1 MIPVM
6 PSPHPDAKTVRQ
18 AIQWM
23 LKLRHSGEDPA
34 LNERLAQW
42 RSEAATHELAWQR
55 VLHLE
60 QDLDLRHVPA
70 AGVALQTLEASHRRL
85 ERRQALKLLGT
96 VAVFGSAAWLS
107 KDLSVVQAW
116 SSDYATATGER
127 RDVTLPDGSRLQ
139 LNTRSA
145 VDVAFNRQ
153 QLSIDLKRGEVM
165 LDCRQAAPGQPPVTL
180 RTNTAALQTVGG
192 RFVGRI
198 EDDCLRVVVS
208 EGRVFT
214 RSQSTGLI
222 QWLEPGGEWRV
233 TASGAEQ
240 VTPSGMD
247 AMAWTEGLI
256 VGKNML
262 LRDFLTQI
270 SRYRRGYLTCSDDI
284 AELRLSGVFRLQ
296 NPEHLLQ
303 LLPTT
308 LPVQVR
314 HLTRWWVRVE
324 ALGRA

>member
-1 MIPVM
+1 MSPFM

-23 LKLRHSGEDPA
+23 LKLRHSEDPA
-34 LNERLAQW
+34 LNERCAQW
-42 RSEAATHELAWQR
+42 RAEAAAHEVAWQR
-55 VLHLE
+55 VLHLD
-60 QDLDLRHVPA
+60 QDLVLRHVPA

-96 VAVFGSAAWLS
+96 VALFGSAAWLS
-107 KDLSVVQAW
+107 KDLSVVRAW

-127 RDVTLPDGSRLQ
+127 RHVTLPDGSRLQ

-145 VDVAFNRQ
+145 VDVAFTRQ
-153 QLSIDLKRGEVM
+153 QLAIDLKRGEVM
-165 LDCRQAAPGQPPVTL
+165 LDCRQADPGQPPVTL
-180 RTNTAALQTVGG
+180 RTSTASLQTVGG
-192 RFVGRI
+192 RFVGRV

-214 RSQSTGLI
+214 RRQGTGLI

-233 TASGAEQ
+233 TATGAEH
-240 VTPSGMD
+240 VAPSGID

-270 SRYRRGYLTCSDDI
+270 GRYRRGYLTCSDDI
-284 AELRLSGVFRLQ
+284 AEFRLSGVFRLQ
-296 NPEHLLQ
+296 DPEQLLQ

-314 HLTRWWVRVE
+314 QLTRWWVRVE
-324 ALGRA
+324 ALGHA

>member
-1 MIPVM
+1 MSQFM

-23 LKLRHSGEDPA
+23 LKLRHSEDPA
-34 LNERLAQW
+34 LNERIAQW
-42 RSEAATHELAWQR
+42 RAEAAAHELAWQR
-55 VLHLE
+55 VLHLD
-60 QDLDLRHVPA
+60 QDLDMRHVPA

-85 ERRQALKLLGT
+85 ERRQTLKLLGT
-96 VAVFGSAAWLS
+96 VALFGSAAWLS
-107 KDLSVVQAW
+107 KDLSMVQAW

-127 RDVTLPDGSRLQ
+127 RHVTLPDGSRLQ

-145 VDVAFNRQ
+145 VDVAFTRQ
-153 QLSIDLKRGEVM
+153 QLAIDLKRGEVM
-165 LDCRQAAPGQPPVTL
+165 LDCRQAGPGQAPVTL
-180 RTNTAALQTVGG
+180 RTSTASLQTVGG
-192 RFVGRI
+192 RFVGRA

-214 RSQSTGLI
+214 RRQGTGLI

-233 TASGAEQ
+233 TATGAEH
-240 VTPSGMD
+240 VAPSGID

-262 LRDFLTQI
+262 LKDFLTQI

-296 NPEHLLQ
+296 DPEQLLQ

-314 HLTRWWVRVE
+314 QLTRWWVRVE
-324 ALGRA
+324 ALGHA

>member
-1 MIPVM
+1 M

-23 LKLRHSGEDPA
+23 LKLRHSEDPA
-34 LNERLAQW
+34 LNERIAQW
-42 RSEAATHELAWQR
+42 RTEAAAHELAWQR
-55 VLHLE
+55 VLHLD
-60 QDLDLRHVPA
+60 QDLDMRHVPA

-96 VAVFGSAAWLS
+96 VALFGSAAWLS
-107 KDLSVVQAW
+107 KDLSMVQAW

-127 RDVTLPDGSRLQ
+127 RHVTLPDGSRLQ

-145 VDVAFNRQ
+145 VDVAFTRQ
-153 QLSIDLKRGEVM
+153 QLAIDLKRGEVM
-165 LDCRQAAPGQPPVTL
+165 LDCRQAGPGQAPVTL
-180 RTNTAALQTVGG
+180 RTSTASLQTVGG
-192 RFVGRI
+192 RFVGHV

-214 RSQSTGLI
+214 RRQGTGLI

-233 TASGAEQ
+233 TATGAEH
-240 VTPSGMD
+240 VAPSGID

-262 LRDFLTQI
+262 LRDFLAQI

-296 NPEHLLQ
+296 DPEQLLQ

-314 HLTRWWVRVE
+314 QLTRWWVRVE
-324 ALGRA
+324 ALGHA

>member
-1 MIPVM
+1 M

-23 LKLRHSGEDPA
+23 LKLRHSEDPA
-34 LNERLAQW
+34 LNERIAQW
-42 RSEAATHELAWQR
+42 RAEAAAHELAWQR
-55 VLHLE
+55 VLHLD
-60 QDLDLRHVPA
+60 QDLDMRHVPA

-85 ERRQALKLLGT
+85 ERRQTLKLLGT
-96 VAVFGSAAWLS
+96 VALFGSAAWLS
-107 KDLSVVQAW
+107 KDLSMVQAW

-127 RDVTLPDGSRLQ
+127 RHVTLPDGSRLQ

-145 VDVAFNRQ
+145 VDVAFTRQ
-153 QLSIDLKRGEVM
+153 QLAIDLKRGEVM
-165 LDCRQAAPGQPPVTL
+165 LDCRQAGPGQAPVTL
-180 RTNTAALQTVGG
+180 RTSTASLQTVGG
-192 RFVGRI
+192 RFVGRA

-214 RSQSTGLI
+214 RRQGTGLI

-233 TASGAEQ
+233 TATGAEH
-240 VTPSGMD
+240 VAPSGID

-262 LRDFLTQI
+262 LKDFLTQI

-296 NPEHLLQ
+296 DPEQLLQ

-314 HLTRWWVRVE
+314 QLTRWWVRVE
-324 ALGRA
+324 ALGHA